1 MSPFIAMAADLL
13 IAVLLVATI
22 LTCLRL
28 SRRMAALKSD
38 ETAMRATIGE
48 LMAATDAAERAI
60 SGLRL
65 VVGEGDRN
73 VSERL
78 RVAERCA
85 ADLNARVAAGE
96 GVIARLEQIAS
107 ASRKAFAF
115 VSEPKPN
122 PSEPKPNPVAD
133 SLSAASLSAH
143 AVAERA
149 ARRLGRA
156 A

>member
-122 PSEPKPNPVAD
+122 PAAD

>member
-1 MSPFIAMAADLL
+1 MNPFIAMAADVL

-28 SRRMAALKSD
+28 SRRIASLKSD

-65 VVGEGDRN
+65 VVGEGDRS
-73 VSERL
+73 VSDRL
-78 RVAERCA
+78 RAAERCS
-85 ADLNARVAAGE
+85 ADLSARVAAGE

-115 VSEPKPN
+115 VTDPKPN
-122 PSEPKPNPVAD
+122 PAAD
-133 SLSAASLSAH
+133 SLNAASASAH
-143 AVAERA
+143 AVAERS

>member
-1 MSPFIAMAADLL
+1 MNPFIAMAADLL

-28 SRRMAALKSD
+28 SRRIAALKSD
-38 ETAMRATIGE
+38 ETALRATIGE

-60 SGLRL
+60 SSLRL

-73 VSERL
+73 VSDRL
-78 RVAERCA
+78 RAAERCSA
-85 ADLNARVAAGE
+85 ELDARVAAGE
-96 GVIARLEQIAS
+96 GVVARLEQIAS

-115 VSEPKPN
+115 VTDPKPT
-122 PSEPKPNPVAD
+122 PAAD
-133 SLSAASLSAH
+133 SLNAASVSAR

>member
-1 MSPFIAMAADLL
+1 MNPIIAMAADLL

-28 SRRMAALKSD
+28 SRRMAAMKSD
-38 ETAMRATIGE
+38 EAAMRATVGE
-48 LMAATDAAERAI
+48 LMVATDAAERAI

-73 VSERL
+73 VAERL
-78 RVAERCA
+78 RAAERCA

-96 GVIARLEQIAS
+96 GVIARLEHIAS

-115 VSEPKPN
+115 VAEPKPN
-122 PSEPKPNPVAD
+122 PAAD
-133 SLSAASLSAH
+133 QLSAASLSAH

-149 ARRLGRA
+149 ARRMGRA

>member
-38 ETAMRATIGE
+38 EAAMRATIGE

-122 PSEPKPNPVAD
+122 PAAD
-133 SLSAASLSAH
+133 SLNAASLSAR

>member
-1 MSPFIAMAADLL
+1 MNPFIAMAADLL

-28 SRRMAALKSD
+28 SRRMAAMKSD

-48 LMAATDAAERAI
+48 LMIATDAAERAI

-65 VVGEGDRN
+65 VVGEGDRD

-78 RVAERCA
+78 RAAERCA
-85 ADLNARVAAGE
+85 SDLNARVAAGE

-115 VSEPKPN
+115 VNEPKPN
-122 PSEPKPNPVAD
+122 PTAD
-133 SLSAASLSAH
+133 ALNAASLSAH

>member
-1 MSPFIAMAADLL
+1 MNPFIAMAADLL

-48 LMAATDAAERAI
+48 LMMATDAAERAI

-73 VSERL
+73 VSQRL
-78 RVAERCA
+78 SVAERCA
-85 ADLNARVAAGE
+85 ADLDARVAAGE

-115 VSEPKPN
+115 VNEPKPN
-122 PSEPKPNPVAD
+122 RAAD
-133 SLSAASLSAH
+133 TLNAASLSAH